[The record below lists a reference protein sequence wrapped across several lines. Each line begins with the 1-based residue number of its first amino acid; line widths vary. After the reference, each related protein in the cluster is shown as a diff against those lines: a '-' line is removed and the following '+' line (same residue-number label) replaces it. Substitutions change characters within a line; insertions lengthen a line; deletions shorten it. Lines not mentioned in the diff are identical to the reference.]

1 MISLNRD
8 DIINMPI
15 DKAYGTYS
23 GGGTMEKYCISPD
36 STIIQCMGCMDKT
49 GAGIALAVDEEL
61 KLIGTISDGDIRK
74 ALLKNGSLDST
85 VTHLINRN
93 CFKVLPTIP
102 RVKVLD
108 MMQARRFEQVP
119 IVDEKGKVIGIHFLH
134 DMLGIVSSPN
144 WAVIMAGGKG
154 MRLRPLTENIP
165 KPMIK
170 VAGRPILERIIL
182 HLISYGINRIFLAV
196 NYLSNMIE
204 EHFRDGSQYGVSI
217 EYLRENEPLGSGG
230 ALSLL
235 PELPSHPLLVMNG
248 DLIEDANFAK
258 MVTFHTKNKFYAT
271 MGVYPYFHQVPF
283 GCVEVENNKLSSL
296 VEKPVLEETVN
307 AGIYVLSPE
316 AVSQVPKDIV
326 FPITSLFEQAL
337 STDTQCGA
345 FVLEK
350 EWLDIGSPQQLRQA
364 RGDLS

>member
-1 MISLNRD
+1 MISLNSD
-8 DIINMPI
+8 DIINTPI
-15 DKAYGTYS
+15 GKGDGTYL
-23 GGGTMEKYCISPD
+23 GDGTMEKYCISPD

-49 GAGIALAVDEEL
+49 GAGIVLAVDEEF

-74 ALLKNGSLDST
+74 ALLRGCPLDRE
-85 VTHLINRN
+85 VTQLINRN
-93 CFKVLPTIP
+93 GYKVLPTIP
-102 RVKVLD
+102 RDKVLD
-108 MMQARRFEQVP
+108 MMQTRRIEQVT
-119 IVDEKGKVIGIHFLH
+119 ILKEKGKVIGIHFLH
-134 DMLGIVSSPN
+134 DMLGIVSSHS

-204 EHFRDGSQYGVSI
+204 EHFGDGSQYGVSI
-217 EYLRENEPLGSGG
+217 EYLREDKPLGSGG

-248 DLIEDANFAK
+248 DLIEDANFDK
-258 MVTFHTKNKFYAT
+258 MITFHTKNNFYAT

-283 GCVEVENNKLSSL
+283 GCVEMENNTLSSL
-296 VEKPVLEETVN
+296 VEKPILEETVN
-307 AGIYVLSPE
+307 AGIYVLSPK
-316 AVSQVPKDIV
+316 AVSQVPKDTV

-337 STDTQCGA
+337 NADTQCGA
-345 FVLEK
+345 FILEK

-364 RGDLS
+364 RGDVS

>member
-1 MISLNRD
+1 
-8 DIINMPI
+8 
-15 DKAYGTYS
+15 
-23 GGGTMEKYCISPD
+23 MEKYCISPD
-36 STIIQCMGCMDKT
+36 ATIIQCMESMDKT
-49 GAGIALAVDEEL
+49 GAGIALAVDDTF

-74 ALLKNGSLDST
+74 ALLRGCSLDSKIT
-85 VTHLINRN
+85 QLINRN
-93 CFKVLPTIP
+93 CFNVLPTVP

-108 MMQARRFEQVP
+108 IMQARRFEQVP
-119 IVDEKGKVIGIHFLH
+119 IVDEQSKVIGMHFLH
-134 DMLGIVSSPN
+134 DMLGIVSSPS

-154 MRLRPLTENIP
+154 MRLRPLTENMP

-196 NYLSNMIE
+196 NYLSEMIE
-204 EHFRDGSQYGVSI
+204 DHFKDGSQFGVTI
-217 EYLRENEPLGSGG
+217 EYLRENKPLGSGG

-258 MVTFHTKNKFYAT
+258 MIAFHNQNKFYAT

-283 GCVEVENNKLSSL
+283 GCVDVENNSLSSL
-296 VEKPVLEETVN
+296 VEKPILEKTVN
-307 AGIYVLSPE
+307 AGIYVLSPK
-316 AVSQVPKDIV
+316 AVSQIPKDTV
-326 FPITSLFEQAL
+326 FPITNLFEQAL
-337 STDTQCGA
+337 AKKTVCGA
-345 FVLEK
+345 FILEK

-364 RGDLS
+364 RGDVS

>member
-1 MISLNRD
+1 
-8 DIINMPI
+8 
-15 DKAYGTYS
+15 
-23 GGGTMEKYCISPD
+23 MEKYCIRPD
-36 STIIQCMGCMDKT
+36 ATIIQCMGSMDKT
-49 GAGIALAVDEEL
+49 GAGIALAVDDEF

-74 ALLKNGSLDST
+74 ALLGGCSLDNK

-93 CFKVLPTIP
+93 CFSVLPTVP

-108 MMQARRFEQVP
+108 IMQARRFEQVP
-119 IVDEKGKVIGIHFLH
+119 IVNEEGKVIGIHFLH
-134 DMLGIVSSPN
+134 DMLGIVSSPS

-154 MRLRPLTENIP
+154 ERLRPMTENIP

-182 HLISYGINRIFLAV
+182 HLVSHGINRIFLAV
-196 NYLSNMIE
+196 NYLSHVIE
-204 EHFRDGSQYGVSI
+204 DYFRDGSQYGVTI
-217 EYLRENEPLGSGG
+217 EYLHEDKPLGSGG

-235 PELPSHPLLVMNG
+235 PELPIHPLLIMNG
-248 DLIEDANFAK
+248 DLIEDANFSK
-258 MVTFHTKNKFYAT
+258 MIAFHAQNGFYAT

-283 GCVEVENNKLSSL
+283 GCVGVEDNRLSSL
-296 VEKPVLEETVN
+296 IEKPILEKTVN

-316 AVSQVPKDIV
+316 AISQVPRDT
-326 FPITSLFEQAL
+326 FYPITTLFNQAL
-337 STDTQCGA
+337 TRRNVCGA

-364 RGDLS
+364 RGEVS